1 MPENEPLATSDVR
14 RILLIGNPNVGK
26 SVLFGGLTKRYVV
39 VSNYPGTTVD
49 VTKGYLDL
57 PGGRRELVDL
67 PGVNNLIPQ
76 SEDERVTRDVLL
88 TQDVES
94 ILLVA
99 DAKNLRRALLI
110 AISLA
115 EMGLPFSLALNMMD
129 EAMARGIRIDRSG
142 LAGELGV
149 PVFLTVATRG
159 KGLPRIR
166 KTLARERRR
175 PEMRVPYDPAIES
188 AVEAV
193 IPHLPEAR
201 ITARSLALSV
211 LAADEGIRE
220 WMRLEMPAEAVL
232 AVEEIRRGLAAG
244 YNRPLAYQIT
254 QRRLSQ
260 AGEIL
265 SRVYRVDPAFTGV
278 MERVAT
284 FGDSVPG
291 KGVAHVVAFL
301 SALLVLLSLG
311 GLPLSSFGATVA
323 ATLIVVAILAHRK
336 DRATPLVLLGT
347 LAGLWFLG
355 MAVRPLSDALPAEGW
370 IRSGWFTGGAACL
383 LISGVLLGR
392 QATNIVWGTIG
403 GIAVL
408 IVIYL
413 FVGRFGAGDL
423 VDLLETKLFGQYVGP
438 GCIKAVDAILPFPH
452 VHAVDPEIGSIVG
465 DYALS
470 PGVELT
476 GFQSV
481 MQFIH
486 DLLVGPFG
494 ALTMA
499 LSYAI
504 ALILPVVGTF
514 FLVFGV
520 LEDSGYLPR
529 LAVMMNRGFSAM
541 GLNGK
546 AVLPMVL
553 GLGCDTMATLTTRV
567 LETKKERVIVTLL
580 LALGVPCSA
589 QLGVILGIT
598 SQIGTVAIL
607 WWVGTIVGVLFL
619 VGWLSSLL
627 LPGRRSDFILE
638 LPPLRMPRL
647 KNILLK
653 TVARIEWYLK
663 EAVPLFF
670 LGTFIL
676 FMLDYSGALQPI
688 TWATAPLV
696 KGWLSLPEEATPAF
710 LIGFLRRDYGAAGLS
725 DLWRQGLLSPR
736 QAVVAL
742 VTITLFV
749 PCVANFI
756 IMIKERGLT
765 TAVLMF
771 VFIFPFAFLIGGLVN
786 IVMEVLGVLS

>member
-1 MPENEPLATSDVR
+1 MPDSESPAAAEAG

-49 VTKGYLDL
+49 VTKGFLEL

-88 TQDVES
+88 TGDVES

-99 DAKNLRRALLI
+99 DAKNLRRGLLI

-115 EMGLPFSLALNMMD
+115 EMGLPFCFALNMMD
-129 EAMARGIRIDRSG
+129 EALARGIRIDRTG

-149 PVFLTVATRG
+149 PVLFTVATRG
-159 KGLPRIR
+159 KGLARIR
-166 KTLARERRR
+166 KTLASGTRR
-175 PEMRVPYDPAIES
+175 PDLAVPYDEAIER
-188 AVEAV
+188 AVAEV
-193 IPHLPEAR
+193 LPHLPEAR
-201 ITARSLALSV
+201 ISPRSLALSV
-211 LAADEGIRE
+211 IAGDDGIRE
-220 WMRLEMPAEAVL
+220 WMVGRMSPEAVL
-232 AVEEIRRGLAAG
+232 AVEEIRRGLSAG
-244 YNRPLAYQIT
+244 YSRSLSYEIT
-254 QRRLSQ
+254 RQRLVL

-265 SRVYRVDPAFTGV
+265 SRVYTVDPAFSGV

-284 FGDSVPG
+284 FGESVPG
-291 KGVAHVVAFL
+291 RGVAHVVAL
-301 SALLVLLSLG
+301 AGALLVLLSMG
-311 GLPLSSFGATVA
+311 GFPASSLA
-323 ATLIVVAILAHRK
+323 ATIASTLVILAIISHRK

-347 LAGLWFLG
+347 FAGLWFLG
-355 MAVRPLSDALPAEGW
+355 MAVRPFADALPAESW
-370 IRSGWFTGGAACL
+370 LRSGWFQGGAAML
-383 LISGVLLGR
+383 LIAAVLLGR
-392 QATNIVWGTIG
+392 QATHIVWGTVG

-408 IVIYL
+408 LVIYL
-413 FVGRFGAGDL
+413 FVGVFGAGVL
-423 VDLLETKLFGQYVGP
+423 VDLLEKRVFGEFVGP
-438 GCIKAVDAILPFPH
+438 GCIHAVDAVLPFPH
-452 VHAVDPEIGSIVG
+452 AHAVDPGVGAIVG
-465 DYALS
+465 DYALET
-470 PGVELT
+470 GVALT
-476 GFQSV
+476 SFQTV
-481 MQFIH
+481 MRFIH

-567 LETKKERVIVTLL
+567 LETNKERVIVTLL
-580 LALGVPCSA
+580 LALGIPCSA

-607 WWVGTIVGVLFL
+607 WWVGTIMIVLFL

-676 FMLDYSGALQPI
+676 FMLDTTGALNPI

-696 KGWLSLPEEATPAF
+696 KGWLALPEEATPAF

-749 PCVANFI
+749 PCVANFL
-756 IMIKERGLT
+756 IMIRERGVKMAT
-765 TAVLMF
+765 LMF
-771 VFIFPFAFLIGGLVN
+771 VFIFPFAFLIGGIVN
-786 IVMEVLGVLS
+786 FVMKVLGVLR

>member
-1 MPENEPLATSDVR
+1 MVDDASVPAAIP
-14 RILLIGNPNVGK
+14 RILLVGNPNVGK
-26 SVLFGGLTKRYVV
+26 SVLFGSLTKRYVV

-49 VTKGYLDL
+49 VSKGFTELAS
-57 PGGRRELVDL
+57 GRRELLDL

-88 TQDVES
+88 MEDVES
-94 ILLVA
+94 VLLVA
-99 DAKNLRRALLI
+99 DAKNLRRGLLI
-110 AISLA
+110 AVALA
-115 EMGLPFSLALNMMD
+115 EMGLPFVFALNMMD
-129 EAMARGIRIDRSG
+129 EAMTRGIRIDRSA
-142 LAGELGV
+142 LSRLLGV
-149 PVFLTVATRG
+149 PVFFTVATRG

-166 KTLARERRR
+166 RTLAEVRGR
-175 PEMRVPYDPAIES
+175 PEIEIPYDQAVETAIE
-188 AVEAV
+188 AVQ
-193 IPHLPEAR
+193 PHLPDAR
-201 ITARSLALSV
+201 IAPRALALSI
-211 LAADEGIRE
+211 LAGDEGIRE
-220 WMRLEMPAEAVL
+220 WMRGELSPESVSAVEAV
-232 AVEEIRRGLAAG
+232 RRDLSAR
-244 YNRPLAYQIT
+244 YNHPVAHEIT
-254 QRRLSQ
+254 QRRLLKSN
-260 AGEIL
+260 EIL
-265 SRVYRVDPAFTGV
+265 AQVYTVDPAFSGV
-278 MERVAT
+278 MARVAQ
-284 FGDSVPG
+284 FGESVPG
-291 KGVAHVVAFL
+291 RGVAHVVSFL
-301 SALLVLLSLG
+301 AAALILLSSGGFPFSPVMTVLAAGLVGLG
-311 GLPLSSFGATVA
+311 
-323 ATLIVVAILAHRK
+323 IVVHRR
-336 DRATPLVLLGT
+336 DRWTPFVLIGT
-347 LAGLWFLG
+347 FAGLWLLG
-355 MAVRPLSDALPAEGW
+355 MAVRPLSDVLPAEGW
-370 IRSGWFTGGAACL
+370 IRSGWVQGAAGLL
-383 LISGVLLGR
+383 LITGVLLGR
-392 QATNIVWGTIG
+392 QATNIVWGTVG
-403 GIAVL
+403 GIGVL
-408 IVIYL
+408 LVIYL
-413 FVGRFGAGDL
+413 FVGVFGAGDL
-423 VDLLETKLFGQYVGP
+423 VDLLETGLFGHYVGP
-438 GCIKAVDAILPFPH
+438 GCIHAVDAILPFPH
-452 VHAVDPEIGSIVG
+452 THVVDPEIGAIVG
-465 DYALS
+465 EYTIAS
-470 PGVELT
+470 GVELT
-476 GFQSV
+476 GFQTV

-567 LETKKERVIVTLL
+567 LETNKERVIVTLL

-607 WWVGTIVGVLFL
+607 WWVGTVVFVLFT
-619 VGWLSSLL
+619 VGFLSSLL

-676 FMLDYSGALQPI
+676 FMLDYTGALGPI
-688 TWATAPLV
+688 TWATSPIV
-696 KGWLSLPEEATPAF
+696 KGWLALPEEATPAF

-725 DLWRQGLLSPR
+725 DLWRAGMLTPR

-756 IMIKERGLT
+756 VMIKERGLRT
-765 TAVLMF
+765 GVLMF
-771 VFIFPFAFLIGGLVN
+771 LFIFPFAFLIGGLVN
-786 IVMEVLGVLS
+786 LVMGALGVLS

>member
-1 MPENEPLATSDVR
+1 MPEAEPLAAADAGK
-14 RILLIGNPNVGK
+14 ILLIGNPNVGK

-49 VTKGYLDL
+49 VTKGYLEL
-57 PGGRRELVDL
+57 PGGRRELLDL

-88 TQDVES
+88 TEDVES

-99 DAKNLRRALLI
+99 DAKNLRRGLLI
-110 AISLA
+110 AVSLA
-115 EMGLPFSLALNMMD
+115 EMGLPFGFALNMMD

-142 LAGELGV
+142 LTRELGV
-149 PVFLTVATRG
+149 PVFFTVATRG
-159 KGLPRIR
+159 KGLARIK
-166 KTLARERRR
+166 KTLAGGARR
-175 PEMRVPYDPAIES
+175 PELHVPYDDAIEA
-188 AVEAV
+188 AVDAV
-193 IPHLPEAR
+193 IPYLPEAR
-201 ITARSLALSV
+201 LTARSLALAA

-220 WMRLEMPAEAVL
+220 WMSREMPADAVA
-232 AVEEIRRGLAAG
+232 AVEEIRRNLAAG
-244 YNRPLAYQIT
+244 YSRPLGYEIT
-254 QRRLSQ
+254 QQRLTM

-265 SRVYRVDPAFTGV
+265 SRVYRVDPAFSGV
-278 MERVAT
+278 MKRVAT
-284 FGDSVPG
+284 FGESVPG
-291 KGVAHVVAFL
+291 RGVAHVVAL
-301 SALLVLLSLG
+301 LAALLVLLSMG
-311 GLPLSSFGATVA
+311 GFPASAIAATIA
-323 ATLIVVAILAHRK
+323 ATLVILAVLSHRV
-336 DRATPLVLLGT
+336 DRLSPLVLLGT
-347 LAGLWFLG
+347 MSGLWFLG
-355 MAVRPLSDALPAEGW
+355 MAVRPLSDVLPEEAW
-370 IRSGWFTGGAACL
+370 FRSGWFTGAAAML
-383 LISGVLLGR
+383 LISSVLLGR
-392 QATNIVWGTIG
+392 QATNIVWGTVG

-408 IVIYL
+408 LVIYL
-413 FVGRFGAGDL
+413 FVGVFGAGVL
-423 VDLLETKLFGQYVGP
+423 VDLLESKLFGQWVGP
-438 GCIKAVDAILPFPH
+438 GCISAVDAILPFPH
-452 VHAVDPEIGSIVG
+452 VHAVDPELGAIVG
-465 DYALS
+465 DYALRA
-470 PGVELT
+470 GAELT
-476 GFQSV
+476 TFQSV

-607 WWVGTIVGVLFL
+607 WWVGTILVVLFL

-676 FMLDYSGALQPI
+676 FMLDYTGALNPI

-725 DLWRQGLLSPR
+725 DLWREGLLSPR

-749 PCVANFI
+749 PCVANFF
-756 IMIKERGLT
+756 IMIKERGLKT
-765 TAVLMF
+765 GVLMF

-786 IVMEVLGVLS
+786 IVMDVLGVLS